1 MGAYLSEPILE
12 KHSTDENGEFLS
24 FGASSMQGWRVSQ
37 EVSFCGYY
45 SWTDPRLCNPLNH
58 GILQKK
64 YYGAHGNSKYMSCTK
79 RMSSASLLACF
90 LVLKFYRKQ
99 NEMNQEI
106 R

>member
-37 EVSFCGYY
+37 EVSFF
-45 SWTDPRLCNPLNH
+45 WLLLTDGSALVQSTKLQYTPEKILWCARKQYVH
-58 GILQKK
+58 ELQKRK
-64 YYGAHGNSKYMSCTK
+64 SRVSE
-79 RMSSASLLACF
+79 LACF

-99 NEMNQEI
+99 NAMNQDI